1 MYVRKQVVLLLLSS
15 KMIRG
20 EKYVN
25 HAYNIKISL
34 FLLSNN
40 LGRPLSRDKR
50 PIRQSDFLP
59 LQLYGKGGGGGAR
72 RKRRRRPSP
81 ENGDEG
87 TGRFAKSGWQGFL
100 YWFLRNTH
108 GTVCSI

>member
-20 EKYVN
+20 KKYVN

-59 LQLYGKGGGGGAR
+59 LQLYGKGVEAELGAQEKKKALP
-72 RKRRRRPSP
+72 RKR
-81 ENGDEG
+81 
-87 TGRFAKSGWQGFL
+87 
-100 YWFLRNTH
+100 
-108 GTVCSI
+108 